1 INDMA
6 ESIKEQANGITQI
19 NDAISLL
26 EQSTQGNVNIADDAS
41 KISSN
46 VTQIAQNIL
55 DNVSK
60 KKF

>member
-1 INDMA
+1 MA

-41 KISSN
+41 KISNS
-46 VTQIAQNIL
+46 VTHIADEIMNDANRKRI
-55 DNVSK
+55 
-60 KKF
+60 